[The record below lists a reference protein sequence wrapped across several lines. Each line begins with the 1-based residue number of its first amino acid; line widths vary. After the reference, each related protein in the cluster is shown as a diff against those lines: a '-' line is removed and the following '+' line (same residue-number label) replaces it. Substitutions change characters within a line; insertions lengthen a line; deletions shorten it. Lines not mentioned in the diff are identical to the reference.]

1 MKLSVVHS
9 NVSYAIAAD
18 VVSVVVIIVPW
29 RLIDVVVVDSAMT
42 FVVAVAAAV
51 AAVVAAAEEDVAMTM
66 TMVRIA
72 ALLDDAYN

>member
-29 RLIDVVVVDSAMT
+29 HLIDAVVVDSAMT
-42 FVVAVAAAV
+42 FVAVVVAAAAV
-51 AAVVAAAEEDVAMTM
+51 AEEDFVMTM

-72 ALLDDAYN
+72 AVLDDAYN